1 MAIYQLFA
9 VYDKKVGA
17 FNTPLSFRSKGEA
30 MRSFMDAVQD
40 GKQTFARHPEDYVF
54 MHLGSFDDETGV
66 LDAMSTPHP
75 VMSALDCVKAN
86 PPVADLSEATAERV
100 SALRRSLE

>member
-1 MAIYQLFA
+1 MIYQLFA

-30 MRSFMDAVQD
+30 MRSFMDAVSD

-54 MHLGSFDDETGV
+54 MHLGSYDDQSGV
-66 LDAMSTPHP
+66 LDPLSTPQP
-75 VMSALDCVKAN
+75 VMSALDCVKAVD
-86 PPVADLSEATAERV
+86 PFPEKSGSRE
-100 SALRRSLE
+100 S